1 MIFGY
6 FRRPGFQIGGVGLL
20 IGGSVDGLCLCVW
33 LCCGWVVAEVAGSFG
48 FPMGFFFFFFP
59 SVMTLVFLFI
69 YLFLIWVFVSVG
81 FW

>member
-6 FRRPGFQIGGVGLL
+6 FRRPGFQISGVGLL

-33 LCCGWVVAEVAGSFG
+33 LCCGWVVAKVAGSFG
-48 FPMGFFFFFFP
+48 FPLGFFFFFS
-59 SVMTLVFLFI
+59 SVVTLVFFF
-69 YLFLIWVFVSVG
+69 FLIWVFVPVG